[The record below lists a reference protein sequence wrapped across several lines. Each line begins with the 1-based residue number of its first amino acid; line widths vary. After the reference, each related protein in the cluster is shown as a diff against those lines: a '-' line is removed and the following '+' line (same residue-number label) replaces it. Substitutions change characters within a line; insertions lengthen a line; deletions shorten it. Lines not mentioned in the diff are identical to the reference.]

1 MALRLKLLAAVV
13 TLSAGVAV
21 PATAL
26 ATTQSGHSG
35 DVSATFSFV
44 GTFPNF
50 KHQRL
55 KIVRAGKV
63 LYDQPVTAP
72 ALQCGNDCG
81 PGVFRPHASSVTVR
95 DIESDGQPDVI
106 LSLFSGGANCCFID
120 QVFSFDPGTMTYV
133 KTDHDFAYEGA
144 TIKRLT
150 SKGPYE
156 FLSANGA
163 FIGEFT
169 DNADSGAPIQ
179 IWSFGGHRFTDVTRQ
194 YPKLIAA
201 DAASWLRLFKHPVS
215 RNNTVGPI
223 AAWAADEELLGQDKL
238 VQSTLASEA
247 RKGDLR
253 SPPGSAG
260 VWPSGKRFITAL
272 NRFLRSEGYLK

>member
-55 KIVRAGKV
+55 KIVRAGKA

-106 LSLFSGGANCCFID
+106 LSLFSGGAN
-120 QVFSFDPGTMTYV
+120 
-133 KTDHDFAYEGA
+133 
-144 TIKRLT
+144 
-150 SKGPYE
+150 
-156 FLSANGA
+156 
-163 FIGEFT
+163 
-169 DNADSGAPIQ
+169 
-179 IWSFGGHRFTDVTRQ
+179 
-194 YPKLIAA
+194 
-201 DAASWLRLFKHPVS
+201 
-215 RNNTVGPI
+215 
-223 AAWAADEELLGQDKL
+223 
-238 VQSTLASEA
+238 
-247 RKGDLR
+247 
-253 SPPGSAG
+253 
-260 VWPSGKRFITAL
+260 
-272 NRFLRSEGYLK
+272 